1 MKRWAMIL
9 CFSLFTAC
17 HTIRQPP
24 TPVVAK
30 PNATSDVKTA
40 DPPTRVVES
49 TPSPEPTL
57 VKELIDP
64 KPPEPRDPTTLVIE
78 TNGQLRDAFFD
89 YDRSAVRPDAVA
101 ALEHDARLL
110 APLLADFPQLTVTIE
125 GHCDERGSAEYNLGL
140 GDHGARSAT
149 EVLSQFGIAAA
160 RVQVVSFGKEAPQCA
175 ESNEACWQRNRR
187 AHLVIR
193 TSAGTD

>member
-1 MKRWAMIL
+1 VTEAEPKEAV
-9 CFSLFTAC
+9 A
-17 HTIRQPP
+17 
-24 TPVVAK
+24 TPVHLV
-30 PNATSDVKTA
+30 
-40 DPPTRVVES
+40 DPP
-49 TPSPEPTL
+49 PAL
-57 VKELIDP
+57 
-64 KPPEPRDPTTLVIE
+64 KPPDATEEAPRDSTTIIYE

-110 APLLADFPQLTVTIE
+110 APLMTGFPEITVTIE

-140 GDHGARSAT
+140 GDHRARSAA

-160 RVQVVSFGKEAPQCA
+160 RVRVVSFGKETPQCA
-175 ESNEACWQRNRR
+175 ESSEACWQRNRR

-193 TSAGTD
+193 TGAGAE